1 MEGSN
6 SNSHHTQRL
15 WVEWS
20 TRKEALTDR
29 ACYHNF
35 LVEKKHSLVRIAT
48 VIHRARNFH
57 FSVATAS
64 LRKRLMDTKVST
76 SRGTFQDFLKR
87 MLATIIESCI
97 PKSETSYRLWHNRL
111 SFCDVYKW

>member
-20 TRKEALTDR
+20 RRKEALTDR

-35 LVEKKHSLVRIAT
+35 LVEKKKPLLVRIAT
-48 VIHRARNFH
+48 TGIIDRAQNFH
-57 FSVATAS
+57 FSVATAFVGG
-64 LRKRLMDTKVST
+64 RLMDSKVITGQSK
-76 SRGTFQDFLKR
+76 FQDFLKR
-87 MLATIIESCI
+87 I
-97 PKSETSYRLWHNRL
+97 
-111 SFCDVYKW
+111 

>member
-20 TRKEALTDR
+20 KRKEALTDR

-35 LVEKKHSLVRIAT
+35 LIENTFPLVRIAT
-48 VIHRARNFH
+48 IIHRALNFH
-57 FSVATAS
+57 FSVAAAS
-64 LRKRLMDTKVST
+64 VRGRLMDSKVITSQST
-76 SRGTFQDFLKR
+76 LQDFLKTI
-87 MLATIIESCI
+87 LGNIIES
-97 PKSETSYRLWHNRL
+97 
-111 SFCDVYKW
+111 